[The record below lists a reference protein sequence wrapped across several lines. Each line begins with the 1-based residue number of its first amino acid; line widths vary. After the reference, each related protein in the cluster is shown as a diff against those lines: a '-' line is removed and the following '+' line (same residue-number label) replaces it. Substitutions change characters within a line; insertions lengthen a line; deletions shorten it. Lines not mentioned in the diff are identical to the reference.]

1 MTLKVPLSNCVP
13 NIREGLSDS
22 LREDLIRTDSTHP
35 SLSKEMKGGRPKP
48 RIWSD
53 SSETIGLE
61 DIERRPKTQKF
72 LSSFLKQLDEQSS
85 NCENS
90 LNQDS
95 FLQKFDPLEQNSS
108 FLRSS
113 LTSFGQSEIRIFGQA
128 GRDLSAEFENWIKKD
143 FTCLAA
149 KRNSIHA
156 AKYPGNDRFALPSIA
171 DDVPIVSGPLDRI
184 KQFKA
189 FEFKVKK

>member
-13 NIREGLSDS
+13 NIRQGLSDS
-22 LREDLIRTDSTHP
+22 LREDPIKTDSTRP
-35 SLSKEMKGGRPKP
+35 SLTKESKGGRPKP
-48 RIWSD
+48 KIWIE
-53 SSETIGLE
+53 SSETMAIE
-61 DIERRPKTQKF
+61 EIERRPKTQKF

-95 FLQKFDPLEQNSS
+95 FLQKFEPLEQNSS

-113 LTSFGQSEIRIFGQA
+113 LTSFGQSEIRIFAQP
-128 GRDLSAEFENWIKKD
+128 GRDLSADFENWIKKD
-143 FTCLAA
+143 FTALSA

-156 AKYPGNDRFALPSIA
+156 TKYAGGDRFALPSIA
-171 DDVPIVSGPLDRI
+171 DDVPIVSEPLDRV